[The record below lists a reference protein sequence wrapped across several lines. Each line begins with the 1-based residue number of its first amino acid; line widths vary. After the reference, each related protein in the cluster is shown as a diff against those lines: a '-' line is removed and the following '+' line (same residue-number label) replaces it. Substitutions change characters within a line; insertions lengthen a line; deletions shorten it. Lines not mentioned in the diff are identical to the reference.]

1 MSLVKLMARNWK
13 TSTIYLTVS
22 CGALGFYYDYTLTT
36 DVMKNSCRRA
46 THYGEERLSD
56 PNAPVRHITVILN
69 PVANKRKSKKLYT
82 KWVEPL
88 FHLAGIKVS
97 LIETERAGQEY
108 NLMEIMS
115 NCDGV
120 AIVGGDGTVH
130 EAINGLLSRPDG
142 KKAAETIPVGIIPAG
157 QNNSIARYVHQNH
170 IYYRN
175 QKEFLIQATMR
186 LVDNCAQKFDVIK
199 IDPLDQELKSQKPIY
214 ALRDLRYGLYQN
226 NFYKVSG
233 YAFYQKY
240 IKPLWLRIKPNGKP
254 PKIEKVEYTDPD
266 NQKLINVGHPEEITD
281 FRACMMGYNRVRL
294 SLGRNREYNPSDV
307 TETKDVR
314 LKVVAE
320 LDEKMKLSVEAANDE
335 ALEAEEQSKKEDKSR
350 EEVKGKEEDEDR
362 FIIDGQPGRAHS
374 VVISPIEN
382 ALTIFTG
389 PHKIY
394 IPRKPIEHRV
404 R

>member
-1 MSLVKLMARNWK
+1 MSLFKLMARNWK
-13 TSTIYLTVS
+13 SSTLYLSVT
-22 CGALGFYYDYTLTT
+22 CGGLAFYYDYTLTH
-36 DVMKNSCRRA
+36 DVMRNSCKKA
-46 THYGEERLSD
+46 AYYGEERLSD

-69 PVANKRKSKKLYT
+69 PVANQRKSKKLYT

-97 LIETERAGQEY
+97 LVETERAGQEY

-120 AIVGGDGTVH
+120 AIVGGDGTIH
-130 EAINGLLSRPDG
+130 EAINGLLSRPDY
-142 KKAAETIPVGIIPAG
+142 KKAAETIPIGLIPAG

-186 LVDNCAQKFDVIK
+186 LVDSCTQKFDVIK
-199 IDPLDQELKSQKPIY
+199 IEPLDSELKQQQKPIY

-254 PKIEKVEYTDPD
+254 PKIEKIEYTDPASL
-266 NQKLINVGHPEEITD
+266 KSITVGNVDGVTD
-281 FRACMMGYNRVRL
+281 FRACMMGHKKVRL

-314 LKVVAE
+314 LNLVAE
-320 LDEKMKLSVEAANDE
+320 LDEKMKLSATEHDE
-335 ALEAEEQSKKEDKSR
+335 
-350 EEVKGKEEDEDR
+350 GKEEEASKDNSKEKVDEDK
-362 FIIDGQPGRAHS
+362 FLIDGQPSQAHS
-374 VVISPIEN
+374 VVISAIDN

-389 PHKIY
+389 PHKII
-394 IPRKPIEHRV
+394 IPKKAVDYRAR
-404 R
+404 